1 MLTKRVSANSLE
13 ELAEALKRDE
23 VIAFPTETVYGLGVI
38 YDSVKARE
46 ALIRAKQRPETKPFT
61 LMIATRQDI
70 DDFAYVYH
78 AHRCLIEHFMP
89 GPVTF
94 IFKRLES
101 VDPMITNGFDTIGIR
116 LPDDAFVCSL
126 IRKVGKPL
134 LVPSA
139 NVSGRPACLNS
150 EEVMR
155 ELGGRISYVV
165 EGQCGSGQ
173 ASTIVDLTQ
182 PEPRIIRQGKITL
195 EEIKEVMS

>member
-46 ALIRAKQRPETKPFT
+46 ALIRAKQRPENKPFT
-61 LMIATRQDI
+61 LMIANRQDI

-195 EEIKEVMS
+195 KEIKEVMS

>member
-46 ALIRAKQRPETKPFT
+46 ALIRAKQRPENKPFT
-61 LMIATRQDI
+61 LMIANRQDI

-134 LVPSA
+134 LVPAPMSQVA
-139 NVSGRPACLNS
+139 RP
-150 EEVMR
+150 V
-155 ELGGRISYVV
+155 
-165 EGQCGSGQ
+165 
-173 ASTIVDLTQ
+173 
-182 PEPRIIRQGKITL
+182 
-195 EEIKEVMS
+195 